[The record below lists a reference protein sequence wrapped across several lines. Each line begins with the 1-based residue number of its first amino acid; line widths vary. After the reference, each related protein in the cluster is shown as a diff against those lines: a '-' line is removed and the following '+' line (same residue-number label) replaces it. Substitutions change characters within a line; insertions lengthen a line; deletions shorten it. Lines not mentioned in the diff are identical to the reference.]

1 MRRVRIENGRENDP
15 KTGKPSVPYKILH
28 LLYKDDHYNSLR
40 APPSEEKGKSD
51 TTTVAGHKD
60 LKSKYKKA
68 VALLDKISAS
78 KHDELRLQ
86 EFVAATAAAV
96 AKRDRSP
103 VASPQHSRRQA
114 KAHKAQDEQLE
125 ASVKEAEAAQAQADH
140 KTPEAEQEQ
149 VEPVI
154 LGTELLPAFEEA
166 SLRVAV
172 SKPTRVTFRRGK
184 AHSVCSSSDGDG
196 ESSSLPAVA
205 AAVAQP
211 ECPPKRKQSTDAPV
225 ASSLFGAK
233 AAQVLLLDTEDDG
246 PELTAEDEL
255 QASTRVVLPS
265 RLKFHRGVQQQTQQL
280 TATAC

>member
-15 KTGKPSVPYKILH
+15 KTGKPPVPYKILH
-28 LLYKDDHYNSLR
+28 LLYKNDHYNSLR
-40 APPSEEKGKSD
+40 APPSEGKDKSN
-51 TTTVAGHKD
+51 TSTVAGHKD

-86 EFVAATAAAV
+86 EFVAAAAAAV

-125 ASVKEAEAAQAQADH
+125 APVKEAEAAQAQADH

-149 VEPVI
+149 VEPVV

-166 SLRVAV
+166 TLRVAV

-184 AHSVCSSSDGDG
+184 AHSVCSSSDG
-196 ESSSLPAVA
+196 ESSSLPAA
-205 AAVAQP
+205 AQP
-211 ECPPKRKQSTDAPV
+211 ECPPKRKQSTDASV
-225 ASSLFGAK
+225 ASPLLGVK
-233 AAQVLLLDTEDDG
+233 AAQVLMLDTENDG
-246 PELTAEDEL
+246 PELAAEDKL

>member
-15 KTGKPSVPYKILH
+15 KTGKPPVPYKILH

-40 APPSEEKGKSD
+40 APPAEDK
-51 TTTVAGHKD
+51 TNIATAGHKD
-60 LKSKYKKA
+60 LKTKYKKA

-78 KHDELRLQ
+78 KHEDLRLQ
-86 EFVAATAAAV
+86 EFAAAAAAV

-114 KAHKAQDEQLE
+114 KAHKSQDEPQDLG
-125 ASVKEAEAAQAQADH
+125 VPVRQTEAEAQAQADR
-140 KTPEAEQEQ
+140 KTPETEQ
-149 VEPVI
+149 VQESVM
-154 LGTELLPAFEEA
+154 LGTEFLPAFEEA
-166 SLRVAV
+166 SLSVTV

-184 AHSVCSSSDGDG
+184 AHSVCSSSGGDT
-196 ESSSLPAVA
+196 EPESSSSLPPS
-205 AAVAQP
+205 AQP
-211 ECPPKRKQSTDAPV
+211 ECPPRRKQSTEVPAP
-225 ASSLFGAK
+225 SPLFTAK
-233 AAQVLLLDTEDDG
+233 AAQVLLVDTEENG

-265 RLKFHRGVQQQTQQL
+265 RLKFHRGVQQQQQPQM